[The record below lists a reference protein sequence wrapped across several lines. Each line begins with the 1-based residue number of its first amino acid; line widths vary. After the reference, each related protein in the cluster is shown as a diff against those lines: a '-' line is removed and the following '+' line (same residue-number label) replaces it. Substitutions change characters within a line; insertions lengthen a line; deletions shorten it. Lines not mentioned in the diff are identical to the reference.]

1 MNILVLF
8 KIYYKMLQKV
18 YKLLIANNNCFLG
31 VHGLCFYI
39 VNILRA
45 LDHN

>member
-1 MNILVLF
+1 MNILVQNL
-8 KIYYKMLQKV
+8 LENVKV
-18 YKLLIANNNCFLG
+18 YKLHIANNNCFLG

-39 VNILRA
+39 VNILTA